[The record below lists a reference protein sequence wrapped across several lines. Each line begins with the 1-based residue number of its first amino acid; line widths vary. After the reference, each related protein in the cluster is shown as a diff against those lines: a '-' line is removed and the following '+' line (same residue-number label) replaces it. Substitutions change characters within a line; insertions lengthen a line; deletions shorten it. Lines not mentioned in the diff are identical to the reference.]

1 MEQLIQDVEETI
13 KEGVEIIRS
22 NINELAEKYAETYV
36 SSYLGLSDGDSA
48 KQRTKDQYIAHFIEL
63 IFIKI

>member
-1 MEQLIQDVEETI
+1 MEQLIQDVEEAM

-36 SSYLGLSDGDSA
+36 SSYLGLADGDPV
-48 KQRTKDQYIAHFIEL
+48 KQRTKDQYIGLFIEIIL
-63 IFIKI
+63 KKI

>member
-1 MEQLIQDVEETI
+1 MEQLIKDVEEVV

-36 SSYLGLSDGDSA
+36 SSYLGLSDGDPA
-48 KQRTKDQYIAHFIEL
+48 KQRTKEQYIGHFLEL
-63 IFIKI
+63 IFKKI